1 MPFLDIRVM
10 MYTLPALLIGL
21 TLHEFAHGYAAW
33 KLGDPTAKNLG
44 RLTLNP
50 IKHLEL
56 VGAIFLLVFGFG
68 WAKPVPVNPMYFRG
82 DRKKG
87 MLWVSLAGPATNFVI
102 AILTALIWKFV
113 QPQNDSL
120 AITLGM
126 IFRINLVLA
135 VFNFLPIPPL
145 DGSKILAGILPTR
158 YMPFIYNLERY
169 GFAILILLSMT
180 GILSGILGPGIGLA
194 GSAIT
199 SLLGV
204 QDLQIFL

>member
-1 MPFLDIRVM
+1 MPFMDIRVM

-50 IKHLEL
+50 LKHLEF
-56 VGAIFLLVFGFG
+56 VGALFLLVFGFG
-68 WAKPVPVNPMYFRG
+68 WAKPVPVNPMYFKG
-82 DRKKG
+82 DRKRG

-102 AILTALIWKFV
+102 AILAALIWKFY
-113 QPQNDSL
+113 QPQNEGL

-135 VFNFLPIPPL
+135 VFNFIPIPPL

-158 YMPFIYNLERY
+158 YMPFIYNMERY
-169 GFAILILLSMT
+169 GFAILILLSLT
-180 GILSGILGPGIGLA
+180 GVLSMILGPGIRLA
-194 GSAIT
+194 GSAII

-204 QDLQIFL
+204 QPLQIFL